1 MAVAATAAG
10 CGGSAGPGDSRPQ
23 FPAIEQGGERW
34 QGLQPTLQ
42 ARFDQNATNP
52 CVRGAKTCV
61 PLVVGEMRRR
71 LDVLARQ
78 CSHLAPFALMYLD
91 VTAGVEQAQGRGER
105 FRDLP
110 YLAHLDAVFA
120 GYYFRAFDAWRKGR
134 DGEVPAAWR
143 LAFEAGERSVVS
155 GIGDLMLGM
164 NAHISRDLPFALAA
178 SGLQGTDGQSALPDF
193 NAVNALLNQ
202 TAGPMIDEQAR
213 RFDPSVKA
221 FTAPVLGHQLARP
234 RRAARDLA
242 HRGLP
247 QRREA
252 DRRADAGRA
261 APRRRG
267 DRGQRRPAR
276 APDPG
281 RDVVRG
287 PRRLDRRTRSLLC
300 PARLSAQHRARC
312 GRRGVAMS
320 AARLYGTWSTTSWC
334 VTRDSPSIR

>member
-1 MAVAATAAG
+1 MTPRRALAVLFAVAVAATAAG

-91 VTAGVEQAQGRGER
+91 VTAGVEQAQRRGER

-134 DGEVPAAWR
+134 DAEVPAAWR

-221 FTAPVLGHQLARP
+221 FTAPVLGISSLDLGALLGIWRTEAYHNAEKLIAAPTPAAR
-234 RRAARDLA
+234 RRVAAAIEANAAQRARLIQVATSYAVLGGSTAARD
-242 HRGLP
+242 RFC
-247 QRREA
+247 
-252 DRRADAGRA
+252 
-261 APRRRG
+261 
-267 DRGQRRPAR
+267 AR
-276 APDPG
+276 HG
-281 RDVVRG
+281 
-287 PRRLDRRTRSLLC
+287 
-300 PARLSAQHRARC
+300 
-312 GRRGVAMS
+312 
-320 AARLYGTWSTTSWC
+320 
-334 VTRDSPSIR
+334 

>member
-1 MAVAATAAG
+1 MTPRRALVALVAVAATAAG
-10 CGGSAGPGDSRPQ
+10 CGGSAGTGDSRPR

-42 ARFDQNATNP
+42 ARFDQNANNP

-91 VTAGVEQAQGRGER
+91 VTAGVEQAQSRGER

-120 GYYFRAFDAWRKGR
+120 GYYFRAFDAWRQGR
-134 DGEVPAAWR
+134 DAEVPAAWR

-221 FTAPVLGHQLARP
+221 FTAPVLGISSLDLGALLGIWRTEAYHNAEKLIAAPTPAAR
-234 RRAARDLA
+234 RRVAAAIEANAAQRARLIQVATSYAILGGSTAARD
-242 HRGLP
+242 RFC
-247 QRREA
+247 
-252 DRRADAGRA
+252 
-261 APRRRG
+261 
-267 DRGQRRPAR
+267 AR
-276 APDPG
+276 HG
-281 RDVVRG
+281 
-287 PRRLDRRTRSLLC
+287 
-300 PARLSAQHRARC
+300 
-312 GRRGVAMS
+312 
-320 AARLYGTWSTTSWC
+320 
-334 VTRDSPSIR
+334 